1 MFNKVL
7 IANRGAIATRV
18 IRTLKKMGV
27 TAVAVFA
34 EADRDSLHVIQADES
49 YCLGDGSAR
58 DTYLNQDALFAL
70 MQEHGVDAVHPG
82 YGFLSENPDFCLLY
96 PSDAADD
103 TPCVDLV
110 CCRGL
115 HLKHTLH
122 ITS

>member
-18 IRTLKKMGV
+18 IRTLKNMGV

-34 EADRDSLHVIQADES
+34 EADRDSLHVTQADES
-49 YCLGDGSAR
+49 YCLGDGNAR

-82 YGFLSENPDFCLLY
+82 YGFLSENPDF
-96 PSDAADD
+96 
-103 TPCVDLV
+103 V
-110 CCRGL
+110 
-115 HLKHTLH
+115 
-122 ITS
+122 

>member
-34 EADRDSLHVIQADES
+34 EADRDSLHVTQADES
-49 YCLGDGSAR
+49 YCLGDGNAR

-70 MQEHGVDAVHPG
+70 MQGAW
-82 YGFLSENPDFCLLY
+82 
-96 PSDAADD
+96 
-103 TPCVDLV
+103 
-110 CCRGL
+110 RGCGAPRL
-115 HLKHTLH
+115 RF
-122 ITS
+122 S